1 MLRYLFSGPAGRC
14 SWERTLAPLH
24 SGGEI
29 GPTTLFGLR
38 PRQRPGSAEMTDE
51 GKAHVPNARL
61 SAREFTRGW
70 KS

>member
-1 MLRYLFSGPAGRC
+1 MLLLIQRLAAQC

-29 GPTTLFGLR
+29 GPTTLFGQR
-38 PRQRPGSAEMTDE
+38 PQQRPGSAEMTDE
-51 GKAHVPNARL
+51 GKAPVPNARL
-61 SAREFTRGW
+61 SAQEFTGGW

>member
-1 MLRYLFSGPAGRC
+1 MLRYLFSGWPASGG

-29 GPTTLFGLR
+29 GPTTLFGQR

-51 GKAHVPNARL
+51 GKACVPNARL
-61 SAREFTRGW
+61 SAREFTGG
-70 KS
+70 

>member
-1 MLRYLFSGPAGRC
+1 MLLLIQRLAAQC
-14 SWERTLAPLH
+14 SREWTLAPLH

-29 GPTTLFGLR
+29 GPTTLFG
-38 PRQRPGSAEMTDE
+38 QRPGSAEMTDE

-61 SAREFTRGW
+61 SAREFTGGW